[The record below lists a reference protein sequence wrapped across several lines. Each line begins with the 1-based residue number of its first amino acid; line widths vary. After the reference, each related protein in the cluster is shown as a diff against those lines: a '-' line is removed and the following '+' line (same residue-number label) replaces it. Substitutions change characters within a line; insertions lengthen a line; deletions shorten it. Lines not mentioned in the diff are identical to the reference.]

1 MWGFWLQ
8 FTDVGVVIGRV
19 ELFHPDPTLI
29 ARPQGKV
36 SKCSP
41 QCNQDQAWAFVIQ
54 LSSVKRYSLMNK
66 GIVSACWNLLITP
79 KTPHSTIKPCV
90 DLLCSSDASP
100 DVWVCCWLICATS
113 GWLVGEIMMMM
124 LLPRVA
130 VDEPRGRGSD
140 LSGGKSWKFRDCF
153 ISTAALETS
162 SCFRRR
168 RCLAGMRFKSSHWS
182 SCCWVK
188 LA

>member
-1 MWGFWLQ
+1 MAADTRQYCNERSKIKVWKVIIVSLFSHWRATGIFLCEVKQYIKIAYVRSHKVMWGFWLQ

-41 QCNQDQAWAFVIQ
+41 HCNQDQAWAFVIQ

-66 GIVSACWNLLITP
+66 GIVSAYWNLLITP
-79 KTPHSTIKPCV
+79 KTPHSTIKPCT
-90 DLLCSSDASP
+90 DLLCSSNASP

-113 GWLVGEIMMMM
+113 G
-124 LLPRVA
+124 
-130 VDEPRGRGSD
+130 
-140 LSGGKSWKFRDCF
+140 
-153 ISTAALETS
+153 
-162 SCFRRR
+162 
-168 RCLAGMRFKSSHWS
+168 
-182 SCCWVK
+182 
-188 LA
+188 